1 MATKSLLISFI
12 SNIFLTSL
20 KLIFGILSKS
30 KTLIADGVHSLSDTA
45 TDIIGIIGTKIA
57 NKKPDKNH
65 PYGHGKAEYL
75 TSIFISMII
84 IYLAYEIFKNSLEP
98 SHQITKW
105 YILLISLLTILVKL
119 IISTYLIKK
128 GKKIGSNILITSGT
142 ESRYDSISGAVA
154 FIFILLSLL
163 SNQIKLLKYADSL
176 GSIIISLL
184 TLKIGV
190 TLFIENFKSAMGEVD
205 LDQSKIKEI
214 KNELKKHKEVKN
226 IRRVTILKYGSYSSV
241 IIDIEVS
248 KNLQVK
254 KLYEVETSIKTHL
267 KQIHEE
273 FKYITINVKPYEK
286 KTEKN

>member
-20 KLIFGILSKS
+20 KLIFGLLSKS

-45 TDIIGIIGTKIA
+45 TDIIGIIGAKIA

-142 ESRYDSISGAVA
+142 ESRYDCISGAVSIYIY
-154 FIFILLSLL
+154 FII
-163 SNQIKLLKYADSL
+163 
-176 GSIIISLL
+176 
-184 TLKIGV
+184 T
-190 TLFIENFKSAMGEVD
+190 TFKSN
-205 LDQSKIKEI
+205 KII
-214 KNELKKHKEVKN
+214 KICRFTRKYNNIAINLKN
-226 IRRVTILKYGSYSSV
+226 RN
-241 IIDIEVS
+241 
-248 KNLQVK
+248 NLIYR
-254 KLYEVETSIKTHL
+254 KL
-267 KQIHEE
+267 
-273 FKYITINVKPYEK
+273 
-286 KTEKN
+286 